1 MKKVICQASK
11 KASCRRNRTY
21 GVMLLA
27 LLAIQFGISNAAAQ
41 EVNTGVEVFAS
52 IGGGYYDVY
61 DGVMFF
67 FSPAKH
73 AYQTGLDVGGGVA
86 YRPVKRGEGYR
97 TGFGFEFEINTMR
110 KQRGNEK
117 PRVTFYTGNVLYHL
131 LGRRRIQPY
140 VLIGAGGVRY
150 ERFNRVALTA
160 GGGGKFFLTPH
171 ISIRPEIRAFASWDH
186 SFLRYS
192 GGIAY
197 HW

>member
-1 MKKVICQASK
+1 MKKVNRQASP
-11 KASCRRNRTY
+11 KASCRCNRTY
-21 GVMLLA
+21 GFMLLA
-27 LLAIQFGISNAAAQ
+27 FLAIPFGISDALAQ

-61 DGVMFF
+61 DGFMFF
-67 FSPAKH
+67 FSPARH
-73 AYQTGLDVGGGVA
+73 ASQTSLDVGGGVA
-86 YRPVKRGEGYR
+86 YRPAKRGEGYR

-110 KQRGNEK
+110 KQRGDEN
-117 PRVTFYTGNVLYHL
+117 PRVTFYTGSVLYHL
-131 LGRRRIQPY
+131 FSRRRIQPY
-140 VLIGAGGVRY
+140 LLIGAGGVRY

-186 SFLRYS
+186 NFLRYS